1 MIRIVPY
8 VRINFNGF
16 RDIEILWKS
25 FFWKVIFFMI
35 PGNMGGFI
43 QIPPI
48 VNSIENY
55 TAYMNE
61 QQNEIHYYSD
71 SYGFDF

>member
-1 MIRIVPY
+1 
-8 VRINFNGF
+8 
-16 RDIEILWKS
+16 
-25 FFWKVIFFMI
+25 MI